1 MRYPLPVF
9 DLALTALRIGV
20 HITGGGVW
28 LGAMVF
34 SIFVLHPRAE
44 RFFERAADFED
55 LLFTVVHGA
64 RWKVLSGALA
74 IVASGVA
81 LLLQTSSPGPLWI
94 GLVGTKVVLLV
105 LVLGLFAHVSWYLW
119 PRRVFATEAEL
130 PVIRV
135 RFRRIGILM
144 IVANALNIGL
154 GVLARVVRD
163 AT

>member
-1 MRYPLPVF
+1 MF
-9 DLALTALRIGV
+9 DLALAALRIGV

-74 IVASGVA
+74 IVLSGVA
-81 LLLQTSSPGPLWI
+81 LVLVTPDPSPLWV
-94 GLVGTKVVLLV
+94 GLVVAKVAMLALV
-105 LVLGLFAHVSWYLW
+105 LALFVHVSWFLW

-130 PVIRV
+130 PSIRA

-144 IVANALNIGL
+144 IAANGLNIGL
-154 GVLARVVRD
+154 GVAARVLRGAV
-163 AT
+163 